1 MTRIVNVGKT
11 GKRGVGR
18 ALFLRLVSISKSICC
33 FGGKLCA
40 PPPCALSARSHGRT
54 KDAFFALHGAP
65 VQLHLVR
72 SGWKKVSPRESVA
85 RCLPPLLP
93 SVANPQLASRA
104 RFKTRPPFF
113 LDSFRFW
120 IIKEFFFSF
129 FLLLFTHFS
138 PQLISICEW

>member
-1 MTRIVNVGKT
+1 MTRIVRT
-11 GKRGVGR
+11 GRGARVILTSR
-18 ALFLRLVSISKSICC
+18 FNFKIDLL
-33 FGGKLCA
+33 LCA

-113 LDSFRFW
+113 WILSSFGLLRN
-120 IIKEFFFSF
+120 FFSF
-129 FLLLFTHFS
+129 FLLLITHFS